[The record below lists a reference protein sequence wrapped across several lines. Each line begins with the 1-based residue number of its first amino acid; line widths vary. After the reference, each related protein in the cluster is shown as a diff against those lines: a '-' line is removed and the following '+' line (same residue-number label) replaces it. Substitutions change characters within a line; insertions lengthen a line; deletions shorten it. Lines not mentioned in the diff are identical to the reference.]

1 MRGFDARPADH
12 TVIAQGF
19 QCYDI
24 HLMVDVILVTTEE
37 GVGKGD
43 RELVGDGG

>member
-1 MRGFDARPADH
+1 MSGFAARPAVH
-12 TVIAQGF
+12 IVIAQRF

-24 HLMVDVILVTTEE
+24 HLMIDVILVTTEE

-43 RELVGDGG
+43 RELVGGGG